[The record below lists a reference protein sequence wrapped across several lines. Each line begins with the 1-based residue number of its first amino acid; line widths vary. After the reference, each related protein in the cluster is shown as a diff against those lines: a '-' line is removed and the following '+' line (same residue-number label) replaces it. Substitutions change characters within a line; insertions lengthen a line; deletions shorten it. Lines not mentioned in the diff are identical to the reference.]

1 MKKLIEFIKEYINTK
16 YNLNSCDRRIL
27 NRILNKLDHKELTN
41 ITLDILNNG
50 SIKLTK

>member
-1 MKKLIEFIKEYINTK
+1 MKNLIEFIKEYINTK
-16 YNLNSCDRRIL
+16 YSLNNCDRRTL

-41 ITLDILNNG
+41 ISLDILNSE